1 MLLALP
7 SVVPEHTRPAWR
19 DLSARL
25 AAEFP
30 DYPVLTEEGWVA
42 LPLKHYSR
50 ADIRVLANDSSEP
63 CCSPRVI
70 LICRPIR
77 CTALAGLLMQYD
89 QVKKETITWS
99 DSPGPASSLE
109 LHVFRQRT

>member
-1 MLLALP
+1 
-7 SVVPEHTRPAWR
+7 
-19 DLSARL
+19 
-25 AAEFP
+25 
-30 DYPVLTEEGWVA
+30 
-42 LPLKHYSR
+42 
-50 ADIRVLANDSSEP
+50 
-63 CCSPRVI
+63 VI